1 MIMTIPDEAVQA
13 AMDAFLNTATT
24 KDGVHAALA
33 AALPFLQGV
42 NDAWANTD
50 NAPKD
55 GTRLI
60 LLWKPFGGISEH
72 IELGR
77 WSSDKGV
84 WVNTYGHAFSSPPD
98 AWTPLAPYKA
108 PSPRDY
114 RDCVCTKIHQD
125 EDCLIGYPSL
135 LCEIC
140 DGKGV
145 VPSPRAQSL
154 EEALRNLLHAVCGE
168 TGFANAVRQVSR
180 LPWPW
185 PSLDIAEAAAIRAL
199 SSQPVADG
207 WLPMDHPDLPDDGTT
222 VILATTGG
230 HVGEAV
236 PPDTQDDDDD
246 WYWCGA
252 ACRINKNHKPIAWR
266 PLPASPGASE

>member
-1 MIMTIPDEAVQA
+1 MLVNEQAVNAMQA
-13 AMDAFLNTATT
+13 YLRRKRYVLPSGIARE
-24 KDGVHAALA
+24 ALA

-145 VPSPRAQSL
+145 VPSPRAQAL
-154 EEALRNLLHAVCGE
+154 EEDVLDSAKFLLCAFDPEKDLDNPEKFLAWHNL
-168 TGFANAVRQVSR
+168 
-180 LPWPW
+180 
-185 PSLDIAEAAAIRAL
+185 DDAIRAL
-199 SSQPVADG
+199 SYHPAEDG
-207 WLPMDHPDLPDDGTT
+207 WSKALPEYNRHPHYVLNIDGIWHLKLYRGNGVLNTISVHET
-222 VILATTGG
+222 A
-230 HVGEAV
+230 EAAM
-236 PPDTQDDDDD
+236 T
-246 WYWCGA
+246 A
-252 ACRINKNHKPIAWR
+252 A